1 VIPVMLRGMIPRL
14 VIVALLGVA
23 FYYLEPGLHR
33 HEGDAQDAFFLD
45 LGALGIS
52 ATLANYAGLSML
64 VLLGGFV
71 SGDRRHGHYRLF
83 FAHPTRPPAFYAVRW
98 LLALAAA
105 MAASVAFRVL
115 GQAIA
120 WGGFEGGWSGLW
132 LAFLAAVAYGG
143 MVAFLSVLLPRGD
156 AWVALVLFVFNYFW
170 LQAVALG
177 AQPLPGLLN
186 EVVPLLLPPQLA
198 LSDVYDGIVRG
209 EVAWGASAYA
219 AGYGAFWLAAAG
231 LLLRV
236 RDWP

>member
-1 VIPVMLRGMIPRL
+1 MIPVLLRGMLPRML
-14 VIVALLGVA
+14 LVALLGLA
-23 FYYLEPGLHR
+23 FYQLEPGLHR
-33 HEGDAQDAFFLD
+33 HDEGVPDDFFLD

-52 ATLANYAGLSML
+52 ATLANYAGLAML

-71 SGDRRHGHYRLF
+71 STDRRQGYYRLF
-83 FAHPTRPPAFYAVRW
+83 FAHPTRPLAFYGLRW
-98 LLALAAA
+98 LLGLAIA
-105 MAASVAFRVL
+105 MAAAALFLVL
-115 GQAIA
+115 GQVVA

-143 MVAFLSVLLPRGD
+143 LIAFLSVALPRGD

-177 AQPLPGLLN
+177 AQPLPGMLN
-186 EVVPLLLPPQLA
+186 DLVPLLLPPQLA

-209 EVAWGASAYA
+209 ETAWGASAFA
-219 AGYGAFWLAAAG
+219 AGYGVFWLTVAG
-231 LLLRV
+231 VMLRL

>member
-1 VIPVMLRGMIPRL
+1 MIPVLLRGMVPRM
-14 VIVALLGVA
+14 IAVALLGIA

-33 HEGDAQDAFFLD
+33 HEVETPDDFFLD

-71 SGDRRHGHYRLF
+71 SGDRRQGYYRLF
-83 FAHPTRPPAFYAVRW
+83 FAHPTRPAAFYGLRW
-98 LLALAAA
+98 LLGLAVAMLAAA
-105 MAASVAFRVL
+105 LFLVL
-115 GQAIA
+115 GQLAG
-120 WGGFEGGWSGLW
+120 WGRFVGGWSGLY
-132 LAFLAAVAYGG
+132 LAFLAAFAYGG
-143 MVAFLSVLLPRGD
+143 MIAFLSVVLPRGD

-170 LQAVALG
+170 LQAVAVG

-186 EVVPLLLPPQLA
+186 DLVPLVLPPQLA

-209 EVAWGASAYA
+209 EVAWGASAFA
-219 AGYGAFWLAAAG
+219 AGYGVFWLAAAG
-231 LLLRV
+231 LVLRV